1 MKSAN
6 ELLTE
11 LVRHAQPPSDC
22 AITLTESKPKISGDV
37 NWIAGAGVLD
47 PAALDRYSRKI
58 VDLRKSDMLIDWSA
72 VPGNPNGERKRIE
85 KWHSEVSG
93 N

>member
-1 MKSAN
+1 
-6 ELLTE
+6 
-11 LVRHAQPPSDC
+11 
-22 AITLTESKPKISGDV
+22 
-37 NWIAGAGVLD
+37 
-47 PAALDRYSRKI
+47 
-58 VDLRKSDMLIDWSA
+58 MLIDWSA